1 MVGTVGRVFVA
12 VPLPTEVRMALADRT
27 SILAIPGRLVPLE
40 NWHLTLRFLGAVGEI
55 TYERF
60 LSGLSLIEDVPSFS
74 IRLGAFGG
82 FPNERKASVMWA
94 GVVEGAEELRR
105 LNEIAEEAAQT
116 AGLEPDDRPYRP
128 HLTLS
133 RIRPP
138 EDIGRLTTETLDLR
152 WSCHEI
158 VVYESRLSGGGVS
171 YEPLEMFSM
180 LR

>member
-12 VPLPTEVRMALADRT
+12 APLPTEVRMALADRT
-27 SILAIPGRLVPLE
+27 SILAIPGKLVPLE
-40 NWHLTLRFLGAVGEI
+40 NWHLTLRFLGAVGEV

>member
-1 MVGTVGRVFVA
+1 MVGTVGRVFAA

-27 SILAIPGRLVPLE
+27 SSLGIPGKVVPPE
-40 NWHLTLRFLGAVGEI
+40 NWHLTLRFLGAVGEV

-60 LSGLSLIEDVPSFS
+60 LAGLNSIAEVPSFS
-74 IRLGAFGG
+74 IRLGGFGG
-82 FPNERKASVMWA
+82 FPNARKATVMWA
-94 GVVEGAEELRR
+94 GVFEGADELGR
-105 LNEIAEEAAQT
+105 LNEIAEEAART
-116 AGLEPDDRPYRP
+116 AGLEPEDRPYRP

-158 VVYESRLSGGGVS
+158 VVYESRLTGGGVS

>member
-1 MVGTVGRVFVA
+1 M
-12 VPLPTEVRMALADRT
+12 PLPTEVRMALADRT
-27 SILAIPGRLVPLE
+27 SILAIPGKLVPLE
-40 NWHLTLRFLGAVGEI
+40 NWHLTLRFLGAVDEV

-94 GVVEGAEELRR
+94 GVVEGAKELRR